1 MAVVQISRIQIR
13 RGQANQGT
21 GFPQLASGELGW
33 AIDTQQLY
41 IGNGAVSEGSPSVG
55 NTRILTQ
62 TDLSGTSNLLQ
73 QLQHIY
79 RVNDVSV
86 ITGPNVNT
94 PVQRSLQTRLDDFVN
109 TADFGTRGDGIGTS
123 TANDDTNALQ
133 RAINQLFLN
142 DTTKAYSNTVAGT
155 AKRVVLQM
163 PAGQYNISSTIYIP
177 SYASL
182 IGAGAD
188 KTVIYY
194 NPVSTITGAT
204 ALNSYVITTS
214 AAATKMIGATVSGTG
229 IPTGSTVS
237 TVIVGTSITISA
249 PATAT
254 GATVNITVTL
264 AGAAIQFVN
273 DSSTASV
280 PSSIG
285 STLGTTQPRNIIIKD
300 LTIWTPTGK
309 NSCLQLDA
317 VKDSIFENLNLRGD
331 WNSSLNSLSRGI
343 YMQAVSSIVT
353 CERNIFKN
361 IKFEKFSYAVSTL
374 SDIRYNSFIDCFVT
388 DAYQG
393 FALGVGAN
401 ASSSG
406 QQYGPRETEI
416 VNCKFYNVRR
426 QAIYVDLGT
435 ANTTRDC
442 KYINVGNDGAGNT
455 GAIYPQVY
463 FANYG
468 NTSQNDFSDRPNDLA
483 ASNLSVQYVPEVSGH
498 GTYYLAGTR
507 AVVLGFI
514 SSTPTLAFRLP
525 CSTTVMGIPNSS
537 VTYSISYIY
546 KSSANSFTR
555 RGVITLSA
563 DIDSKQIQLSDD
575 YDFAGVD
582 ANGTNALLLDFKG
595 YFLDATGAVYTGA
608 GGQSVISIGV
618 YYTNNLNGDTGT
630 MAYSYTA
637 NL

>member
-55 NTRILTQ
+55 NTRVLTQ

-79 RVNDVSV
+79 KVNDVSV
-86 ITGPNVNT
+86 VTGPNANS
-94 PVQRSLQTRLDDFVN
+94 PVQRTLQVRLDDFVN
-109 TADFGTRGDGIGTS
+109 TADFGTVGNGIV
-123 TANDDTNALQ
+123 DDTAALQ

-142 DTTKAYSNTVAGT
+142 ATTPAYSNTVSGAS
-155 AKRVVLQM
+155 KRVVLQI
-163 PAGQYNISSTIYIP
+163 PAGQYNTSGTIYIP

-204 ALNSYVITTS
+204 TNNSYVITTT
-214 AAATKMIGATVSGTG
+214 AAATKMIGATVVGTG
-229 IPTGSTVS
+229 IPAGSTVQ

-273 DSSTASV
+273 DSSTAGS

-285 STLGTTQPRNIIIKD
+285 STLGTTQPRNIVIKD
-300 LTIWTPTGK
+300 LTVRTPTGK
-309 NSCLQLDA
+309 NTCLQLDA
-317 VKDSIFENLNLRGD
+317 VKDSIFENLNLQGD
-331 WNSSLNSLSRGI
+331 WASTLNSLSRGI

-401 ASSSG
+401 GSTSG
-406 QQYGPRETEI
+406 QQFGPRETEI
-416 VNCKFYNVRR
+416 VNSKFYNVRR
-426 QAIYVDLGT
+426 QAVYVDLGT

-442 KYINVGNDGAGNT
+442 KYINVGNNGAGNT
-455 GAIYPQVY
+455 GAVYPQVY
-463 FANYG
+463 FTNYG
-468 NTSQNDFSDRPNDLA
+468 NTSQNDYSDRADDLA

-507 AVVLGFI
+507 GVVLGFI

-525 CSTTVMGIPNSS
+525 CSTTVMGIPISS

-546 KSSANSFTR
+546 KSAANSFTR
-555 RGVITLSA
+555 RGVITISA
-563 DIDSKQIQLSDD
+563 DIDNRQIQLSDD
-575 YDFAGVD
+575 YDFAGSNE
-582 ANGTNALLLDFKG
+582 ANAVILDFKG
-595 YFLDATGAVYTGA
+595 YFLDAVGAIYTGA

-630 MAYSYTA
+630 IAYSYTA

>member
-55 NTRILTQ
+55 NTRVLTQ

-79 RVNDVSV
+79 KVNDVSV
-86 ITGPNVNT
+86 FTGPTANS
-94 PVQRSLQTRLDDFVN
+94 PVQRTLQSRLDDLV
-109 TADFGTRGDGIGTS
+109 TTSDFGAIGNGIV
-123 TANDDTNALQ
+123 DDTAAIQ

-142 DTTKAYSNTVAGT
+142 ATTPAYSNTISGAS
-155 AKRVVLQM
+155 KRVVLQM
-163 PAGQYNISSTIYIP
+163 PAGQFNISSTIYIP

-182 IGAGAD
+182 VGAGAD
-188 KTVIYY
+188 KTVLYY
-194 NPVSTITGAT
+194 NPVSVITGAT
-204 ALNSYVITTS
+204 ALNAYVITTT
-214 AAATKMIGATVSGTG
+214 AATARMVGAAVTGTG
-229 IPTGSTVS
+229 IPAGSTVLS
-237 TVIVGTSITISA
+237 VIVGTSITISA

-254 GATVNITVTL
+254 GATVSITVTL

-273 DSSTASV
+273 DSSTIGS

-285 STLGTTQPRNIIIKD
+285 STLGTTQPRNIVIKD

-309 NSCLQLDA
+309 NTCLQLDA
-317 VKDSIFENLNLRGD
+317 VKDSIFENLNLQGD
-331 WNSSLNSLSRGI
+331 WASSLNSLSRGI

-374 SDIRYNSFIDCFVT
+374 SDSRYNSFIDCFVT

-393 FALGVGAN
+393 FSLGVGAN
-401 ASSSG
+401 GSTSG

-426 QAIYVDLGT
+426 RAVYVDLGT

-442 KYINVGNDGAGNT
+442 KYINVGNNGAGNT
-455 GAIYPQVY
+455 GAVYPQVY

-468 NTSQNDFSDRPNDLA
+468 NTSQNDYSDRANDLA
-483 ASNLSVQYVPEVSGH
+483 SSNLTVQYVPEVAGH

-507 AVVLGFI
+507 GVVLGFI

-525 CSTTVMGIPNSS
+525 CSTTINGIPNSS

-546 KSSANSFTR
+546 KSAANNFTR
-555 RGVITLSA
+555 RGVITISA
-563 DIDSKQIQLSDD
+563 DIDSRQIQLTDD
-575 YDFAGVD
+575 YDYAGSNE
-582 ANGTNALLLDFKG
+582 ANALILDFKG
-595 YFLDATGAVYTGA
+595 YFLDSTGAVYTGA

-630 MAYSYTA
+630 IAYSYTA

>member
-214 AAATKMIGATVSGTG
+214 AAATKMIGATVSGIG

-498 GTYYLAGTR
+498 GIYYLAGTR

>member
-41 IGNGAVSEGSPSVG
+41 IGNGAVSEGSPAVG
-55 NTRILTQ
+55 NTRVLTQ

-79 RVNDVSV
+79 KVNDVSV
-86 ITGPNVNT
+86 VTGPSANS
-94 PVQRSLQTRLDDFVN
+94 PVQRSLQNRLDDSVS
-109 TADFGTRGDGIGTS
+109 TIDFGTAGDGIT
-123 TANDDTNALQ
+123 DDTAAIQ

-142 DTTKAYSNTVAGT
+142 ATTPAYSNTVSGT
-155 AKRVVLQM
+155 SKRVILQM
-163 PAGQYNISSTIYIP
+163 PAGQFNISSTIYIP

-182 IGAGAD
+182 IGAGPD
-188 KTVIYY
+188 KTIIYY
-194 NPVSTITGAT
+194 NPVSNITGAT
-204 ALNSYVITTS
+204 ALNSYVITTT
-214 AAATKMIGATVSGTG
+214 AATARMVGATVTGTG
-229 IPTGSTVS
+229 IPTGSTVQS
-237 TVIVGTSITISA
+237 VIVGTSITISA
-249 PATAT
+249 QATAT
-254 GATVNITVTL
+254 GASVNITVTL

-273 DSSTASV
+273 DSSTIGN
-280 PSSIG
+280 PSSIT

-309 NSCLQLDA
+309 NTCLQLDA
-317 VKDSIFENLNLRGD
+317 VKESIFENLRLQGD

-374 SDIRYNSFIDCFVT
+374 SDVRYNSFIDCFVT

-401 ASSSG
+401 GSSSG
-406 QQYGPRETEI
+406 QQFGPRETEI
-416 VNCKFYNVRR
+416 VNCKFYNIRR
-426 QAIYVDLGT
+426 QAVYVDLGT
-435 ANTTRDC
+435 ANITRDC
-442 KYINVGNDGAGNT
+442 KYINVGNNGAGNT
-455 GAIYPQVY
+455 GAVYPQVY

-468 NTSQNDFSDRPNDLA
+468 NTSQNDYSDRASDLA
-483 ASNLSVQYVPEVSGH
+483 ASNLTVQYVPEVAGH
-498 GTYYLAGTR
+498 GTYYLTGTR
-507 AVVLGFI
+507 GVVLGFI

-555 RGVITLSA
+555 RGVITISA
-563 DIDSKQIQLSDD
+563 DIDNKQIQLTDD

-582 ANGTNALLLDFKG
+582 STGTNALILDFKG
-595 YFLDATGAVYTGA
+595 YFLDATSAIYTGA

>member
-13 RGQANQGT
+13 RGKANQGT

-33 AIDTQQLY
+33 AIDSQQLY
-41 IGNGAVSEGSPSVG
+41 IGNGAVSEGSPAVG

-79 RVNDVSV
+79 KVNDVSIV
-86 ITGPNVNT
+86 TGPSANS
-94 PVQRSLQTRLDDFVN
+94 PIQRTLQTRLDDSVS
-109 TADFGTRGDGIGTS
+109 TADFGTRGDGAGT
-123 TANDDTNALQ
+123 TIANDDTAALQ
-133 RAINQLFLN
+133 RAIDQLFLN
-142 DTTKAYSNTVAGT
+142 VTPAYSNTVSGT
-155 AKRVVLQM
+155 SKRIILQM
-163 PAGQYNISSTIYIP
+163 PAGQYNISTTIYIP

-182 IGAGAD
+182 VGAGAD

-204 ALNSYVITTS
+204 TITSTVITTT
-214 AAATKMIGATVSGTG
+214 AATAKMVGAAVSGTG
-229 IPTGSTVS
+229 IPVGATISS
-237 TVIVGTSITISA
+237 VIVGTSITISSA
-249 PATAT
+249 ATAT
-254 GATVNITVTL
+254 GASVSITVTL

-273 DSSTASV
+273 DSSTIGN

-285 STLGTTQPRNIIIKD
+285 STLGTTQPRNILIKD

-309 NSCLQLDA
+309 NTCLQLDA
-317 VKDSIFENLNLRGD
+317 VKESVFENLHLQGD

-374 SDIRYNSFIDCFVT
+374 SDVRYNSFIDCFVT

-393 FALGVGAN
+393 FSLGVGAN
-401 ASSSG
+401 GSSSG

-426 QAIYVDLGT
+426 QAVYVDLGT

-442 KYINVGNDGAGNT
+442 KYINVGNNGAGNT
-455 GAIYPQVY
+455 GAVYPQVY

-468 NTSQNDFSDRPNDLA
+468 NTSQNDYSDRASDLA
-483 ASNLSVQYVPEVSGH
+483 SSNLTVQYVPEVSGH

-507 AVVLGFI
+507 GVVLGFI

-546 KSSANSFTR
+546 KSSANNFTR
-555 RGVITLSA
+555 RGVITISA
-563 DIDSKQIQLSDD
+563 DVDSKQIQLTDD

-582 ANGTNALLLDFKG
+582 STGTNALILDFKG
-595 YFLDATGAVYTGA
+595 YFLDASSLIYTGA
-608 GGQSVISIGV
+608 GGQSVTSIGV

>member
-1 MAVVQISRIQIR
+1 MAVVQISRIQVR
-13 RGQANQGT
+13 RGKANDGT

-33 AIDTQQLY
+33 AIDSQQLY
-41 IGNGAVSEGSPSVG
+41 IGNGAVSEGSPAVG

-79 RVNDVSV
+79 KVDDVSV
-86 ITGPNVNT
+86 VTGPSANS
-94 PVQRSLQTRLDDFVN
+94 PVQRTLQNRLDDSVS
-109 TADFGTRGDGIGTS
+109 TIDFGTAGDGIT
-123 TANDDTNALQ
+123 DDTAAIQ

-142 DTTKAYSNTVAGT
+142 ATTPAYSNTVSGAS
-155 AKRVVLQM
+155 KRVILQM
-163 PAGQYNISSTIYIP
+163 PAGQFNTSSTIYIP

-182 IGAGAD
+182 VGAGAD
-188 KTVIYY
+188 KTVLYY

-204 ALNSYVITTS
+204 ALNSYVITTT
-214 AAATKMIGATVSGTG
+214 AAATKMVGATVSGTG

-237 TVIVGTSITISA
+237 TVIAGTSITISS

-254 GATVNITVTL
+254 SGTVSITVTL

-273 DSSTASV
+273 DGSTAGS

-285 STLGTTQPRNIIIKD
+285 STLGTTQPRNILIKD

-309 NSCLQLDA
+309 NTCLQLDA
-317 VKDSIFENLNLRGD
+317 VKESVFENLHLQGD
-331 WNSSLNSLSRGI
+331 WASSLNSLSCGI

-374 SDIRYNSFIDCFVT
+374 SDVRYNSFIDCFVT

-401 ASSSG
+401 GSTSG

-416 VNCKFYNVRR
+416 VNCKFYNIRR
-426 QAIYVDLGT
+426 QAVYVDLGT

-442 KYINVGNDGAGNT
+442 KYINVGNNGAGNT
-455 GAIYPQVY
+455 GAVYPQVY

-468 NTSQNDFSDRPNDLA
+468 NTSQNDYSDRASDLA
-483 ASNLSVQYVPEVSGH
+483 SSNLTVQYVPEVSGH
-498 GTYYLAGTR
+498 GSYYLAGTR
-507 AVVLGFI
+507 GVILGFI
-514 SSTPTLAFRLP
+514 SSSPTLAFRLP

-546 KSSANSFTR
+546 KSSANNFTR
-555 RGVITLSA
+555 RGVITISA
-563 DIDSKQIQLSDD
+563 DIDSKQIQLTDD
-575 YDFAGVD
+575 YDFAGSSE
-582 ANGTNALLLDFKG
+582 ANALILDFKG
-595 YFLDATGAVYTGA
+595 YFLDATGAIYTGA

>member
-41 IGNGAVSEGSPSVG
+41 IGNGAVSEGSPAVG
-55 NTRILTQ
+55 NTRVLTQ

-79 RVNDVSV
+79 KVNDVSV
-86 ITGPNVNT
+86 VTGPSANS
-94 PVQRSLQTRLDDFVN
+94 PVQRSLQNRLDDSVS
-109 TADFGTRGDGIGTS
+109 TIDFGTAGDGIT
-123 TANDDTNALQ
+123 DDTAAIQ
-133 RAINQLFLN
+133 RTINQLFLN
-142 DTTKAYSNTVAGT
+142 ATTPAYSNTISGT
-155 AKRVVLQM
+155 SKRVILQM
-163 PAGQYNISSTIYIP
+163 PAGQFNISSTIYIP

-182 IGAGAD
+182 IGAGPD

-194 NPVSTITGAT
+194 NPVSNITGAT
-204 ALNSYVITTS
+204 ALNSYVITTT
-214 AAATKMIGATVSGTG
+214 AATARMVGATVTGTG
-229 IPTGSTVS
+229 IPTGSTVQS
-237 TVIVGTSITISA
+237 VIVGTSITISA
-249 PATAT
+249 QATAT
-254 GATVNITVTL
+254 GASVNITVTL

-273 DSSTASV
+273 DSSTIGS
-280 PSSIG
+280 PSSIT

-309 NSCLQLDA
+309 NTCLQLDA
-317 VKDSIFENLNLRGD
+317 VKESIFENLRLQGD

-374 SDIRYNSFIDCFVT
+374 SDFRYKSFIDCFVT

-401 ASSSG
+401 GSSSG
-406 QQYGPRETEI
+406 QQFGPRETEI
-416 VNCKFYNVRR
+416 VNCKFYNIRR
-426 QAIYVDLGT
+426 QAVYVDLGT
-435 ANTTRDC
+435 ANITRDC
-442 KYINVGNDGAGNT
+442 KYINVGNNGAGNT
-455 GAIYPQVY
+455 GAVYPQVY

-468 NTSQNDFSDRPNDLA
+468 NTSQNDYSDRASDLA
-483 ASNLSVQYVPEVSGH
+483 ASNLTVQYVPEVAGH
-498 GTYYLAGTR
+498 GTYYLTGTR
-507 AVVLGFI
+507 GIVLGFI

-555 RGVITLSA
+555 RGVITISA
-563 DIDSKQIQLSDD
+563 DIDNKQIQLTDD

-582 ANGTNALLLDFKG
+582 STGTNALILDFKG
-595 YFLDATGAVYTGA
+595 YFLDATSAIYTGA

>member
-1 MAVVQISRIQIR
+1 MAVVQISRIQVR
-13 RGQANQGT
+13 RGKANDGT

-33 AIDTQQLY
+33 AIDSQQLY
-41 IGNGAVSEGSPSVG
+41 IGNGAVSEGSPAVG

-79 RVNDVSV
+79 KVDDVSV
-86 ITGPNVNT
+86 VTGPSANS
-94 PVQRSLQTRLDDFVN
+94 PVQRTLQNRLDDSVS
-109 TADFGTRGDGIGTS
+109 TIDFGTAGDGIT
-123 TANDDTNALQ
+123 DDTAAIQ

-142 DTTKAYSNTVAGT
+142 ATTPAYSNTVSGAS
-155 AKRVVLQM
+155 KRVILQM
-163 PAGQYNISSTIYIP
+163 PAGQFNTSSTIYIP

-182 IGAGAD
+182 VGAGAD
-188 KTVIYY
+188 KTVLYY

-204 ALNSYVITTS
+204 ALNSYVITTT
-214 AAATKMIGATVSGTG
+214 AAATKMVGATVSGTG

-237 TVIVGTSITISA
+237 SVIAGTSITISS

-254 GATVNITVTL
+254 SGTVSITVTL

-273 DSSTASV
+273 DGSTAGS

-285 STLGTTQPRNIIIKD
+285 STLGTTQPRNILIKD

-309 NSCLQLDA
+309 NTCLQLDA
-317 VKDSIFENLNLRGD
+317 VKESVFENLHLQGD
-331 WNSSLNSLSRGI
+331 WASSLNSLSCGI

-374 SDIRYNSFIDCFVT
+374 SDVRYNSFIDCFVT

-401 ASSSG
+401 GSTSG

-416 VNCKFYNVRR
+416 VNCKFYNIRR
-426 QAIYVDLGT
+426 QAVYVDLGT

-442 KYINVGNDGAGNT
+442 KYINVGNNGAGNT
-455 GAIYPQVY
+455 GAVYPQVY

-468 NTSQNDFSDRPNDLA
+468 NTSQNDYSDRASDLA
-483 ASNLSVQYVPEVSGH
+483 SSNLTVQYVPEVSGH
-498 GTYYLAGTR
+498 GSYYLAGTR
-507 AVVLGFI
+507 GVILGFI
-514 SSTPTLAFRLP
+514 SSSPTLAFRLP

-546 KSSANSFTR
+546 KSSANNFTR
-555 RGVITLSA
+555 RGVITISA
-563 DIDSKQIQLSDD
+563 DIDSKQIQLTDD
-575 YDFAGVD
+575 YDFAGSSE
-582 ANGTNALLLDFKG
+582 ANALILDFKG
-595 YFLDATGAVYTGA
+595 YFLDATGAIYTGA

>member
-55 NTRILTQ
+55 NTRVLTQ

-79 RVNDVSV
+79 KVNDVSIV
-86 ITGPNVNT
+86 TGPSANS
-94 PVQRSLQTRLDDFVN
+94 PVQRTLQNRLDDLV
-109 TADFGTRGDGIGTS
+109 TTISFGTAGNGIT
-123 TANDDTNALQ
+123 DDTAAIQ

-142 DTTKAYSNTVAGT
+142 ATTPAYSNTVSGT
-155 AKRVVLQM
+155 SKRVVLEM
-163 PAGQYNISSTIYIP
+163 PAGQFNISSTIYIP

-182 IGAGAD
+182 VGAGAD
-188 KTVIYY
+188 KTVLYY

-204 ALNSYVITTS
+204 TTTSTVITTT
-214 AAATKMIGATVSGTG
+214 AAALRMVGATVSGTG
-229 IPTGSTVS
+229 IPAGA
-237 TVIVGTSITISA
+237 TVISVIAGTSITISA
-249 PATAT
+249 AATAT
-254 GATVNITVTL
+254 GATVSITVTL

-285 STLGTTQPRNIIIKD
+285 STLGTTQPRNIVIKD

-309 NSCLQLDA
+309 NTCLQLDA

-331 WNSSLNSLSRGI
+331 WASSLNSLSRGI

-361 IKFEKFSYAVSTL
+361 IKFEKFSHAVSTL
-374 SDIRYNSFIDCFVT
+374 SDIVYNSFIDCYVT

-393 FALGVGAN
+393 FNLGVGAN
-401 ASSSG
+401 GSTSG
-406 QQYGPRETEI
+406 QQFGPRETLI

-426 QAIYVDLGT
+426 QAVYVGLGT

-442 KYINVGNDGAGNT
+442 KYVNVGNNGAGNT
-455 GAIYPQVY
+455 GAVYPQVY
-463 FANYG
+463 FTNYG
-468 NTSQNDFSDRPNDLA
+468 NTSQNDHSDRANDLA
-483 ASNLSVQYVPEVSGH
+483 SSNLTVQYVPEVSGR

-507 AVVLGFI
+507 GVVLGFI

-525 CSTTVMGIPNSS
+525 CSTTVMGIPSSS

-546 KSSANSFTR
+546 KSASNSFTR
-555 RGVITLSA
+555 RGVITISA
-563 DIDSKQIQLSDD
+563 DIDSRQIQLTDD
-575 YDFAGVD
+575 YDFAGSNE
-582 ANGTNALLLDFKG
+582 ANALILDFKG
-595 YFLDATGAVYTGA
+595 YFLDAVGAIYTGAV
-608 GGQSVISIGV
+608 GQSVISIGV
-618 YYTNNLNGDTGT
+618 YYTNNLNGDSGT
-630 MAYSYTA
+630 MAYSYTS

>member
-41 IGNGAVSEGSPSVG
+41 IGNGAVSEGSPAVG
-55 NTRILTQ
+55 NTRVLTQ

-79 RVNDVSV
+79 KVNDVSV
-86 ITGPNVNT
+86 VTGPSANS
-94 PVQRSLQTRLDDFVN
+94 PVQRSLQNRLDDSVS
-109 TADFGTRGDGIGTS
+109 TIDFGTAGDGIT
-123 TANDDTNALQ
+123 DDTAAIQ

-142 DTTKAYSNTVAGT
+142 ATTPAYSNTVSGT
-155 AKRVVLQM
+155 SKRVILQM
-163 PAGQYNISSTIYIP
+163 PAGQFNISSTIYIP

-182 IGAGAD
+182 IGAGPD

-194 NPVSTITGAT
+194 NPVSNITGAT
-204 ALNSYVITTS
+204 ALNSYVITTT
-214 AAATKMIGATVSGTG
+214 AATARMVGATVTGTG
-229 IPTGSTVS
+229 IPTGSTVQS
-237 TVIVGTSITISA
+237 VIVGTSITISA
-249 PATAT
+249 QATAT
-254 GATVNITVTL
+254 GASVNITVTL

-273 DSSTASV
+273 DSSTIGS
-280 PSSIG
+280 PSSIT

-309 NSCLQLDA
+309 NTCLQLDA
-317 VKDSIFENLNLRGD
+317 VKESIFENLRLQGD

-374 SDIRYNSFIDCFVT
+374 SDVRYNSFIDCFVT

-401 ASSSG
+401 GSSSG
-406 QQYGPRETEI
+406 QQFGPRETEI
-416 VNCKFYNVRR
+416 VNCKFYNIRR
-426 QAIYVDLGT
+426 QAVYVDLGT
-435 ANTTRDC
+435 ANITRDC
-442 KYINVGNDGAGNT
+442 KYINVGNNGAGNT
-455 GAIYPQVY
+455 GAVYPQVY

-468 NTSQNDFSDRPNDLA
+468 NTSQNDYSDRASDLA
-483 ASNLSVQYVPEVSGH
+483 ASNLTVQYVPEVAGH
-498 GTYYLAGTR
+498 GTYYLTGTR
-507 AVVLGFI
+507 GVVLGFI

-555 RGVITLSA
+555 RGVITISA
-563 DIDSKQIQLSDD
+563 DIDNKQIQLTDD

-582 ANGTNALLLDFKG
+582 STGTNALILDFKG
-595 YFLDATGAVYTGA
+595 YFLDATSAIYTGA

>member
-41 IGNGAVSEGSPSVG
+41 IGNGAVSEGSPAVG
-55 NTRILTQ
+55 NTRVLTQ

-79 RVNDVSV
+79 KVNDVSV
-86 ITGPNVNT
+86 VTGPSANS
-94 PVQRSLQTRLDDFVN
+94 PVQRSLQNRLDDSVS
-109 TADFGTRGDGIGTS
+109 TIDFGTAGDGIT
-123 TANDDTNALQ
+123 DDTAAIQ

-142 DTTKAYSNTVAGT
+142 ATTPAYSNTVSGT
-155 AKRVVLQM
+155 SKRVILQM
-163 PAGQYNISSTIYIP
+163 PAGQFNISSTIYIP

-182 IGAGAD
+182 IGAGPD

-204 ALNSYVITTS
+204 ALNSYVITTT
-214 AAATKMIGATVSGTG
+214 AATARMAGATVTGTG
-229 IPTGSTVS
+229 IPTGSTVQS
-237 TVIVGTSITISA
+237 VIAGTSITISA
-249 PATAT
+249 QATAT
-254 GATVNITVTL
+254 GTSVNITVTL

-273 DSSTASV
+273 DSSTIGN
-280 PSSIG
+280 PSSIT

-309 NSCLQLDA
+309 NTCLQLDA
-317 VKDSIFENLNLRGD
+317 VKESIFENLRLQGD

-374 SDIRYNSFIDCFVT
+374 SDVRYNSFIDCFVT

-401 ASSSG
+401 GSSSG
-406 QQYGPRETEI
+406 QQFGPRETEI

-426 QAIYVDLGT
+426 QAVYVDLGT
-435 ANTTRDC
+435 ANITRDC
-442 KYINVGNDGAGNT
+442 KYINVGNNGAGNT
-455 GAIYPQVY
+455 GAVYPQVY

-468 NTSQNDFSDRPNDLA
+468 NTSQNDYSDRASDLA
-483 ASNLSVQYVPEVSGH
+483 SSNLTVQYVPEVAGH
-498 GTYYLAGTR
+498 GTYYLTGTR
-507 AVVLGFI
+507 GVVLGFI

-555 RGVITLSA
+555 RGVITISA
-563 DIDSKQIQLSDD
+563 DIDNKQIQLTDD

-582 ANGTNALLLDFKG
+582 STGTNALILDFKG
-595 YFLDATGAVYTGA
+595 YFLDATSAIYTGA

>member
-13 RGQANQGT
+13 RGKANQGT

-33 AIDTQQLY
+33 AIDSQQLY
-41 IGNGAVSEGSPSVG
+41 IGNGAVSEGSPAVG

-79 RVNDVSV
+79 KVNDVSIV
-86 ITGPNVNT
+86 TGPSANS
-94 PVQRSLQTRLDDFVN
+94 PIQRTLQNRLDDSVS
-109 TADFGTRGDGIGTS
+109 TIDFGTAGDGIT
-123 TANDDTNALQ
+123 DDTAAIQ

-142 DTTKAYSNTVAGT
+142 ATTPAYSNTVSGAS
-155 AKRVVLQM
+155 KRIILQM
-163 PAGQYNISSTIYIP
+163 PAGQFNISSTIYIP

-182 IGAGAD
+182 VGAGAD
-188 KTVIYY
+188 KTVLYY

-204 ALNSYVITTS
+204 TLNSYVITTT
-214 AAATKMIGATVSGTG
+214 AATARMAGATVSGSG
-229 IPTGSTVS
+229 ITTGSTIS
-237 TVIVGTSITISA
+237 SVIAGTSITISS

-254 GATVNITVTL
+254 GGTVSITVTL

-273 DSSTASV
+273 DSSTAGS

-285 STLGTTQPRNIIIKD
+285 STLGTTQPRNILIKD

-309 NSCLQLDA
+309 NTCLQLDA
-317 VKDSIFENLNLRGD
+317 VKESVFENLHLQGD
-331 WNSSLNSLSRGI
+331 WASSLNSLSRGI

-353 CERNIFKN
+353 CERNIFRN

-374 SDIRYNSFIDCFVT
+374 SDVRYNSFIDCFVT

-401 ASSSG
+401 GSTSG

-426 QAIYVDLGT
+426 QAVYVDLGT

-442 KYINVGNDGAGNT
+442 KYINVGNNGAGNT
-455 GAIYPQVY
+455 GAVYPQVY

-468 NTSQNDFSDRPNDLA
+468 NTSQNDYSDRASDLA
-483 ASNLSVQYVPEVSGH
+483 SSNLTVQYVPEVSGH
-498 GTYYLAGTR
+498 GSYYLTGTR
-507 AVVLGFI
+507 GVVLGFI
-514 SSTPTLAFRLP
+514 SSSPTLAFRLP

-546 KSSANSFTR
+546 KSSANNFTR
-555 RGVITLSA
+555 RGVITISA
-563 DIDSKQIQLSDD
+563 DIDSKQIQLTDD
-575 YDFAGVD
+575 YDFAGSSE
-582 ANGTNALLLDFKG
+582 ANALILDFKG
-595 YFLDATGAVYTGA
+595 YFLDATGAIYTGA

>member
-1 MAVVQISRIQIR
+1 MAVVQISRIQVR
-13 RGQANQGT
+13 RGKANDGT

-33 AIDTQQLY
+33 AIDSQQLY
-41 IGNGAVSEGSPSVG
+41 IGNGAVSEGSPAVG

-79 RVNDVSV
+79 KVDDVSV
-86 ITGPNVNT
+86 VTGPSANS
-94 PVQRSLQTRLDDFVN
+94 PVQRTLQARLDDSVS
-109 TADFGTRGDGIGTS
+109 TIDFGTAGDGIT
-123 TANDDTNALQ
+123 DDTAAIQ

-142 DTTKAYSNTVAGT
+142 ATTPAYSNTVSGAS
-155 AKRVVLQM
+155 KRVILQM
-163 PAGQYNISSTIYIP
+163 PAGQFNTSSTIYIP

-182 IGAGAD
+182 VGAGAD
-188 KTVIYY
+188 KTVLYY

-204 ALNSYVITTS
+204 ALNSYVITTT
-214 AAATKMIGATVSGTG
+214 AAATKMVGATVSGTG

-254 GATVNITVTL
+254 GATVSITVTL

-285 STLGTTQPRNIIIKD
+285 STLGTTQPRNIVIKD

-309 NSCLQLDA
+309 NTCLQLDA
-317 VKDSIFENLNLRGD
+317 VKDSVFENLNLQGD
-331 WNSSLNSLSRGI
+331 WASSLNSLSRGI

-374 SDIRYNSFIDCFVT
+374 SDVRYNSFIDCFVT

-401 ASSSG
+401 GSTSG

-416 VNCKFYNVRR
+416 VNCKFYNIRR
-426 QAIYVDLGT
+426 QAVYVDLGT

-442 KYINVGNDGAGNT
+442 KYINVGNNGAGNT
-455 GAIYPQVY
+455 GAVYPQVY

-468 NTSQNDFSDRPNDLA
+468 NTSQNDYSDRASDLA
-483 ASNLSVQYVPEVSGH
+483 SSNLTVQYVPEVSGH
-498 GTYYLAGTR
+498 GSYYLAGTR
-507 AVVLGFI
+507 GVILGFI
-514 SSTPTLAFRLP
+514 SSSPTLAFRLP

-546 KSSANSFTR
+546 KSSANNFTR
-555 RGVITLSA
+555 RGVITISA
-563 DIDSKQIQLSDD
+563 DIDSKQIQLTDD
-575 YDFAGVD
+575 YDFAGSSE
-582 ANGTNALLLDFKG
+582 ANALILDFKG
-595 YFLDATGAVYTGA
+595 YFLDATGAIYTGA

>member
-55 NTRILTQ
+55 NTRLLTQ

-79 RVNDVSV
+79 KVNDVSV
-86 ITGPNVNT
+86 VTGPSANS
-94 PVQRSLQTRLDDFVN
+94 PVQRTLQNRLDDIV
-109 TADFGTRGDGIGTS
+109 TTVSFGTAGNGIT
-123 TANDDTNALQ
+123 DDTAAIQ

-142 DTTKAYSNTVAGT
+142 ATTPAYSNTVSGT
-155 AKRVVLQM
+155 SKRVVLEM
-163 PAGQYNISSTIYIP
+163 PAGQFNISSTIYIP

-188 KTVIYY
+188 KTVLYY

-204 ALNSYVITTS
+204 TTTSTVITTT
-214 AAATKMIGATVSGTG
+214 AAAQRMVGATVSGTG
-229 IPTGSTVS
+229 IPAGA
-237 TVIVGTSITISA
+237 TVISVIAGTSITISA
-249 PATAT
+249 AATVT
-254 GATVNITVTL
+254 GATVSITVTL

-285 STLGTTQPRNIIIKD
+285 STLGTTQPRNIVIKD
-300 LTIWTPTGK
+300 LTIWSPTGK
-309 NSCLQLDA
+309 NTCLQLDA

-331 WNSSLNSLSRGI
+331 WASSLNALSRGI

-374 SDIRYNSFIDCFVT
+374 SDIRYNSFIDCYVT

-393 FALGVGAN
+393 FSLGVGAN
-401 ASSSG
+401 GSTSG
-406 QQYGPRETEI
+406 QQFGPRETEI

-426 QAIYVDLGT
+426 QAVYVGLGT

-442 KYINVGNDGAGNT
+442 KYINVGNNGAGNT
-455 GAIYPQVY
+455 GAVYPQVY
-463 FANYG
+463 FTGYG
-468 NTSQNDFSDRPNDLA
+468 NTSQNDYSDRADDLA
-483 ASNLSVQYVPEVSGH
+483 SSNLTVQYVPEVSGH

-507 AVVLGFI
+507 GVVLGFI

-546 KSSANSFTR
+546 KSAANNFTR
-555 RGVITLSA
+555 RGVITISA
-563 DIDSKQIQLSDD
+563 DADSKQIQLSDD
-575 YDFAGVD
+575 YDFAGPSE
-582 ANGTNALLLDFKG
+582 ANALILDFKG
-595 YFLDATGAVYTGA
+595 YFLDAVGAIYTGA

-618 YYTNNLNGDTGT
+618 YYTNNLNGDSGT
-630 MAYSYTA
+630 MAYSYTS